1 MNKIKVLKMQDIDG
15 CNGHIDIDE
24 GYCGSECW
32 NCDYNILCQK
42 NGTSTICQSTFVK
55 RWGRQPLKEV
65 YDYDALGLCAG
76 RHEIP
81 NVSGYVF
88 DRDSIE
94 DVTDV
99 DGLQLQSIKK
109 LESLDLQ
116 DGLLDLYVTGLT
128 PALIATLNAARRLNI
143 IVTLYHYNNETEKYF
158 RQFVK

>member
-1 MNKIKVLKMQDIDG
+1 MKIKVLKMQDIDG
-15 CNGHIDIDE
+15 CNGYIDE

-65 YDYDALGLCAG
+65 YDYDTLGLCAG

-81 NVSGYVF
+81 NVSDYVF
-88 DRDSIE
+88 DSIE
-94 DVTDV
+94 DITDV
-99 DGLQLQSIKK
+99 DGLQLRATQK
-109 LESLDLQ
+109 LESLDLRN
-116 DGLLDLYVTGLT
+116 GLLDLYVTGLT
-128 PALIATLNAARRLNI
+128 PALIATLNAARQLNI
-143 IVTLYHYNNETEKYF
+143 IVSLYHYNTQTEKYF